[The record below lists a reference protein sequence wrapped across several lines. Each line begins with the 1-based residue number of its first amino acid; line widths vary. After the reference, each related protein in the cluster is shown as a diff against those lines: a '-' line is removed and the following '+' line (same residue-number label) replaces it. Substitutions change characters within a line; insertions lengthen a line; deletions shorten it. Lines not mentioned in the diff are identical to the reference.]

1 MEVVKIIALIGI
13 AVAMLVVALT
23 LILTRRADKQ
33 AYHMYCLRFPFRV
46 VETVHKEFW
55 IQKYEPKT
63 REWKFDDIAKDRD
76 DALNK
81 YYQRMSAE
89 VATRLGSLTLRERDK
104 ITGIESSVN
113 EILLVSPDRSRL
125 VSTME
130 QMTDMEVSAAAVDYT
145 LTVEYAF
152 KHSKSTEL

>member
-1 MEVVKIIALIGI
+1 MEEVKIIALIGI
-13 AVAMLVVALT
+13 AAAMLVVALT

-33 AYHMYCLRFPFRV
+33 AYHLYCLRFPYRV

-55 IQKYEPKT
+55 IQKYEPKI

-76 DALNK
+76 EALEK
-81 YYQRMSAE
+81 YYKKMSDV
-89 VATRLGSLTLRERDK
+89 VARRIGSLSLNEREM
-104 ITGIESSVN
+104 IAGIKSSVK
-113 EILLVSPDRSRL
+113 EILLVSPNQSRL

-130 QMTDMEVSAAAVDYT
+130 KMADMTVSAEAVNYT
-145 LTVEYAF
+145 LTAEYAS

>member
-1 MEVVKIIALIGI
+1 MEVVKISALIAI
-13 AVAMLVVALT
+13 AAAMLVSALI

-33 AYHMYCLRFPFRV
+33 AYHMYCLRFPYRV

-76 DALNK
+76 EALEK
-81 YYQRMSAE
+81 YYKIMSAE
-89 VATRLGSLTLRERDK
+89 VATRLCSLSQKERDK

-113 EILLVSPDRSRL
+113 DILLVSPNRSRL

-130 QMTDMEVSAAAVDYT
+130 QMTDMEVSADAVEYT
-145 LTVEYAF
+145 LTDEYAL